1 MCVFWC
7 EGMEDVSSDPPK
19 MKKPQLSDL
28 DSGKGKKS
36 RKKMK
41 RTIPPLVEALQRKID
56 PAEKTDELHRRTRK
70 KPPPKR
76 SVSDGEEDEDSELG
90 AGIPFKT
97 TVFKKLKIHYG
108 NN

>member
-7 EGMEDVSSDPPK
+7 EGTEDVSSDPPK
-19 MKKPQLSDL
+19 MKKPQLSDF
-28 DSGKGKKS
+28 DSGKRKKS

-70 KPPPKR
+70 TPQPKP

-90 AGIPFKT
+90 GGIPFKT